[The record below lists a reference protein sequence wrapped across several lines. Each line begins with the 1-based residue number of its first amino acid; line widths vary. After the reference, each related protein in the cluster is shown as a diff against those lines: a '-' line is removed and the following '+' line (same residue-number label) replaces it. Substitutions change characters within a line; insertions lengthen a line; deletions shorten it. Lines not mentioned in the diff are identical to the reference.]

1 MNIQEYQHLFEEII
15 HNLTPNG
22 PYSDADYMN
31 YTKLNHSRSN
41 RWMKNGQILPEVKTQ
56 IESISSQQH
65 WVLITEPWCGD
76 AAHNVPFIAKLA
88 ELNSL
93 IKLEI
98 QLRDSDS
105 EIDSY
110 LTNGGK
116 AIPKLI
122 IRSEKGEDLAVWGP
136 RPEACQAMFLELKAS
151 GKTFEEQKIELQNWY
166 NADKGESIQRELM
179 GVLQSIS
186 KKEVHEY

>member
-1 MNIQEYQHLFEEII
+1 MNILAYQHLFEEII
-15 HNLTPNG
+15 NNPTPNE
-22 PYSDADYMN
+22 PYSNSDYMN
-31 YTKLNHSRSN
+31 YTKLNQSRSN
-41 RWMKNGQILPEVKTQ
+41 RWMKNGQIHPEAKTQ
-56 IESISSQQH
+56 IEALTSPQH

-88 ELNSL
+88 ELNPL
-93 IKLEI
+93 ITLEI

-105 EIDSY
+105 EIDNY

-122 IRSEKGEDLAVWGP
+122 IRSETGEDLAVWGP
-136 RPEACQAMFLELKAS
+136 RPEACQTMFLELKAS

-179 GVLQSIS
+179 GVLQMIQ
-186 KKEVHEY
+186 KQEVHAN